1 VIRVLVVDDQ
11 DLVRAGAVASVG
23 AQPDME
29 VVGEA
34 ATGVDAVREAMLRV
48 PDVVLMDIRMP
59 QLDGIDATRQILDR
73 HPDTRVLV
81 LTTFD
86 VDEYVFAALRAGASG
101 FLLKDA
107 SVEEL
112 SAAIRA
118 VHRGDSVLSPSTTGR
133 LVELMLPVIPDP
145 GRRANAEAALT
156 ERELEIVRLVAQGLS
171 NAEIGGEVFL
181 AEATVKTHVGRVLA
195 KLGLRDRVQVVIWA
209 YQNGLVGLS
218 G

>member
-1 VIRVLVVDDQ
+1 MIRVLVVDDQ
-11 DLVRAGAVASVG
+11 DLVRAGAAASVG

-29 VVGEA
+29 VVCEA
-34 ATGVDAVREAMLRV
+34 ATGVEAVREAMLRV

-59 QLDGIDATRQILDR
+59 QLDGIDATRQILGR

-86 VDEYVFAALRAGASG
+86 ADEYVFAALRTGASG
-101 FLLKDA
+101 FLLKDS

-112 SAAIRA
+112 AAAIRV
-118 VHRGDSVLSPSTTGR
+118 VHRGDSVLSPSTTSR
-133 LVELMLPVIPDP
+133 LVELMLPVVPDP
-145 GRRANAEAALT
+145 GRRATAEAALT
-156 ERELEIVRLVAQGLS
+156 GRELEIVRLVAQGLS
-171 NAEIGGEVFL
+171 NAEIGGKVFL

-209 YQNGLVGLS
+209 YQNGLVSPAG
-218 G
+218 